1 MQRKSLARI
10 FTLVLIACC
19 LLSVFPASAER
30 ETVTIADDFDNAS
43 VIGGYDLELW
53 SAYASDGAFAVEQI
67 TDPEMALQF
76 KGKNANGENTVL
88 ISKDWYW
95 ELYSLSFDL
104 KFPSTGSWFGL
115 DFPDIIE
122 PEDYLGDFKDKG
134 DPMCYGSMMASETDD
149 FGFADTNWSDWGFGS
164 DNIAGKWVSIKIV
177 PKNEKTATI
186 YMAPRGYSFDT
197 SKGKEVTLSDGRSFH
212 NCNIVFTD
220 YAFSGYMLD
229 NIVIETDTGT
239 YTEDFNDASDDLFE
253 LITLISNPS
262 EFSTQVVED
271 GAVRKLCISGAE
283 KGDRLLTNDA
293 IKQEDTYLNDTEQ
306 VLSTAFT
313 VDLSNSGG
321 EEKLAYVFGISDTYE
336 DPFLRSYALVFD
348 KNGCQMVHY
357 DAEGTETVLA
367 QGSFRSAMKGSTLS
381 LTVLKYGSFTVSE
394 NGRKLLSGDGITEY
408 AGYTGF
414 AAATDITGKIYLDD
428 VTVDNG
434 IYRVITTKSF
444 ADDFSQNRLGSN
456 GNSDYAINE
465 VSGSISVNDGELS
478 YNGCLDGTFFGPA
491 YEYETFELTF
501 ELTSILATDNENEIQ
516 NATYLDRWI
525 GIDFGKKN
533 VNTTTYGSYGMF
545 LIRVRPGDTETAWE
559 TATSALYKVE
569 SISPLKGETY
579 TQVRPIPASYFTDI
593 TYDEK
598 TVQREDISPDAAVCF
613 KLVAEKNLISLYMKR
628 ADETEYTLYS
638 TLKGAKPE
646 GYFGITCTGWSY
658 WTIDN
663 FSVTNTAEI
672 YNEAPE
678 VVIEEPELVSYADRG
693 LDTVDTGWEE
703 EVALNASHVADEGT
717 PAWVLPVAVVAA
729 VIALAAVVTVCVITH
744 RKKKEAGKANEEV

>member
-1 MQRKSLARI
+1 MQRKSLVRI
-10 FTLVLIACC
+10 FTLMMVACC

-30 ETVTIADDFDNAS
+30 ETASVTDNFDNAS

-67 TDPEMALQF
+67 TDPEKALQF

-149 FGFADTNWSDWGFGS
+149 FGFADTNWSDWGFES
-164 DNIAGKWVSIKIV
+164 NNIAGQWVSIKIV

-186 YMAPRGYSFDT
+186 YMAPRGYSFNT
-197 SKGKEVTLSDGRSFH
+197 SKGKEITLSDGRSFH

-239 YTEDFNDASDDLFE
+239 YTEDFNDETDDLFE

-271 GAVRKLCISGAE
+271 GAVRKLCVSGAV
-283 KGDRLLTNDA
+283 KGDRLIANDA
-293 IKQEDTYLNDTEQ
+293 VKQEDTYLDGTEQ
-306 VLSTAFT
+306 VLSTTFSADF
-313 VDLSNSGG
+313 SGADAA
-321 EEKLAYVFGISDTYE
+321 EELAYVFGISDSFNE
-336 DPFLRSYALVFD
+336 PFSNAYALLFG
-348 KNGCQMVHY
+348 KNSCRMVHY
-357 DAEGTETVLA
+357 DEDGTETVLA
-367 QGSFRSAMKGSTLS
+367 KGSFRSAMKGSKIS
-381 LTVLKYGSFTVSE
+381 LTVLKNGSFTVSE
-394 NGRKLLSGDGITEY
+394 NDRKLLSGTGITEY

-414 AAATDITGKIYLDD
+414 AAASDITGKIYLDD
-428 VTVDNG
+428 VTIDNG

-444 ADDFSQNRLGSN
+444 ADDFSQNRLGSD

-465 VSGSISVNDGELS
+465 VSGSISINDGELA

-516 NATYLDRWI
+516 DATYLDRWI

-533 VNTTTYGSYGMF
+533 VNTSTYGSYGMF
-545 LIRVRPGDTETAWE
+545 LIRVRPGDTETQWE

-569 SISPLKGETY
+569 SVSPLKGETY

-613 KLVAEKNLISLYMKR
+613 KLVAEKDLISLYMKR

-646 GYFGITCTGWSY
+646 GYFGITCTGWTY

-672 YNEAPE
+672 FHEAPE
-678 VVIEEPELVSYADRG
+678 VVIEDPELVSYAERG
-693 LDTVDTGWEE
+693 LDVIDTGWEE
-703 EVALNASHVADEGT
+703 EVALNKAHIAEKTV
-717 PAWVLPVAVVAA
+717 PAWVLPVVLVGAVV
-729 VIALAAVVTVCVITH
+729 VIAAVVTVCVIIR